1 MTLFVNT
8 PLADQIFDR
17 LVQFPSLLNSL
28 DKSIE
33 ALGMPTWALALVM
46 IVALVSLVFA
56 SREFLAWFLKTNAI
70 ADEVIRLE
78 ALVRDLQGDLKSL
91 EDMVAKTKGL
101 AAPDVSETTKPEH
114 VATAETKSPPTP
126 HFPLHH

>member
-1 MTLFVNT
+1 MTLFVNA

-17 LVQFPSLLNSL
+17 LTQFPSFLNSL
-28 DKSIE
+28 DRYIE

-46 IVALVSLVFA
+46 VVAMVSLVFA

-78 ALVRDLQGDLKSL
+78 SLVRELQQDLKTL
-91 EDMVAKTKGL
+91 EELVAKTKGL
-101 AAPDVSETTKPEH
+101 AAPQSHESIEPLK
-114 VATAETKSPPTP
+114 APPTTQ
-126 HFPLHH
+126 FPLHH

>member
-1 MTLFVNT
+1 MTLFVNA
-8 PLADQIFDR
+8 PIADQLFDR

-46 IVALVSLVFA
+46 ILALVSFVFA

-78 ALVRDLQGDLKSL
+78 VLVRDLQEDLKAL
-91 EDMVAKTKGL
+91 EDMMAKTKGL
-101 AAPDVSETTKPEH
+101 AAPEVIDDSKPEA
-114 VATAETKSPPTP
+114 VKAETKVETPPQ
-126 HFPLHH
+126 FPLHH